1 MTTSR
6 FLLSTALSLLTLT
19 ITPTLAQTTA
29 PATAVRPDHRGEMA
43 HRSPDE
49 KAAAMTKRMTREL
62 TLTPDQQ
69 TKVAALNTQLAADLG
84 QLRAAGKAERAE
96 RTERRDKMQ
105 AIRTS
110 YDTNLKAALTADQ
123 YARYEKER
131 NEREEKMKAH
141 GAARR
146 AAKGKGGKVP
156 PGPGP
161 GPAQQ

>member
-6 FLLSTALSLLTLT
+6 LRLSTALSLLTLT
-19 ITPTLAQTTA
+19 TPPPLAQTTA
-29 PATAVRPDHRGEMA
+29 PAAAVRPAHRGEMA

-62 TLTPDQQ
+62 TLTTDQQ

-96 RTERRDKMQ
+96 RAERREKVQ
-105 AIRTS
+105 TIRTS
-110 YDTNLKAALTADQ
+110 HDANLKAVLTADQ

-141 GAARR
+141 AAARR
-146 AAKGKGGKVP
+146 AAKGKGGTVP